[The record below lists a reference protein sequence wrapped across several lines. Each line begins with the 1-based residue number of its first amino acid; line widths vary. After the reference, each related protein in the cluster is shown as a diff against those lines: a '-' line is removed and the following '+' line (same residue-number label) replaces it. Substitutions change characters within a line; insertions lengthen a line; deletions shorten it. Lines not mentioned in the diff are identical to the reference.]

1 MVPAWVVM
9 TYISV
14 LTEAHAVS
22 SELFIFSASF
32 PLIEAGVLLG
42 GEHLVGRSRLL
53 SKRICCPAII
63 AQLLSNH

>member
-42 GEHLVGRSRLL
+42 GEHLVVVV
-53 SKRICCPAII
+53 CCQRELA
-63 AQLLSNH
+63 AQQLLN